1 MPLLLGA
8 SEVTADCKVGL
19 RSSWW
24 NTAQDFSQVKGK
36 WISLA
41 LLFSAKLV
49 QKTQLSQSRVTQRGA
64 QPAGFVRPPSVWNT
78 RQSKIYTHPNSTCE
92 CRLKKNEVFEPLLMH
107 RHIISVTAVKHL
119 GWIPKVSHRK
129 IKTVP
134 PMILETFSIW
144 MHRLV
149 TEKLNTYLRQITLET
164 TLNKC

>member
-64 QPAGFVRPPSVWNT
+64 QPAGFVRPPSAWNT

-92 CRLKKNEVFEPLLMH
+92 CRLKKTRFSSLSWCTGTLLASRLLNIWDGSRRWVTGRLKRFLQWFW
-107 RHIISVTAVKHL
+107 RHL
-119 GWIPKVSHRK
+119 VSECIDWWLK
-129 IKTVP
+129 
-134 PMILETFSIW
+134 S
-144 MHRLV
+144 
-149 TEKLNTYLRQITLET
+149 
-164 TLNKC
+164 